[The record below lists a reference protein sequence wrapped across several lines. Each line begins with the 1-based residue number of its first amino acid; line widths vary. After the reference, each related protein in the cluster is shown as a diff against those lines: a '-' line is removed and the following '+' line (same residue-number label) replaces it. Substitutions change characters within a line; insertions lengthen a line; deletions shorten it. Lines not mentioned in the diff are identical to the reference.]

1 MNIFLVIMLRKK
13 MALMT
18 MVMVMMCTSSL
29 LALLAKPSCSQ
40 GSRLPWSRL
49 ITPACDHDDDDD
61 DDGGNGGD
69 DVNVNHH
76 HNKITCSADG

>member
-1 MNIFLVIMLRKK
+1 
-13 MALMT
+13 MAII
-18 MVMVMMCTSSL
+18 VMMAMLVMLTSSL

-49 ITPACDHDDDDD
+49 ITPACDDGDDDH
-61 DDGGNGGD
+61 DGGDD

-76 HNKITCSADG
+76 HIKITCSADG

>member
-1 MNIFLVIMLRKK
+1 MVL
-13 MALMT
+13 AT
-18 MVMVMMCTSSL
+18 MVMVMCTSSL

-49 ITPACDHDDDDD
+49 ITPACGD
-61 DDGGNGGD
+61 DDGDYDDGGGGGD

-76 HNKITCSADG
+76 HIKKTCSADG

>member
-1 MNIFLVIMLRKK
+1 MNIFIVILLRKK
-13 MALMT
+13 MALAT
-18 MVMVMMCTSSL
+18 TVMVMFTSSL

-49 ITPACDHDDDDD
+49 ITPACGEDDDD

-69 DVNVNHH
+69 DVNVNHDH
-76 HNKITCSADG
+76 INITCSADG